1 MTDRE
6 FVRRLRRYARERG
19 LAVEYLPSRG
29 RGSHA
34 MIRLGTRTTTLSK
47 GEIHAGRFHAMLRQL
62 EIDKRD
68 F

>member
-1 MTDRE
+1 
-6 FVRRLRRYARERG
+6 
-19 LAVEYLPSRG
+19 
-29 RGSHA
+29 

-47 GEIHAGRFHAMLRQL
+47 GEIHPGRLHAMLRQL